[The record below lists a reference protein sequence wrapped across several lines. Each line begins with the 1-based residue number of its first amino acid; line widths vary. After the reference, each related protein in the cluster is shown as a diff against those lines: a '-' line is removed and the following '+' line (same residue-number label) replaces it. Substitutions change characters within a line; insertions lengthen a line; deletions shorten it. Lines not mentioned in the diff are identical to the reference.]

1 MYSSPLQ
8 NFKRSAGA
16 ISIFFAIIVG
26 PMTSHAQEKP
36 SGNMKYQVGWT
47 AMNSANA
54 EINKQASVGWK
65 LKSTSMTQCPT
76 RDPAKTYPCVMIV
89 MEREDK

>member
-1 MYSSPLQ
+1 MHTSPPQ
-8 NFKRSAGA
+8 DFKRSFGA
-16 ISIFFAIIVG
+16 IFIFIALFVG
-26 PMTSHAQEKP
+26 PMTSRAQEKP
-36 SGNMKYQVGWT
+36 AGNMKYQVGWT
-47 AMNSANA
+47 AMNSANV

-65 LKSTSMTQCPT
+65 LKSTSVTQCPT